1 MTTIEKLFVQISESK
16 KRIIEQIKNQ
26 AELFDQHLASK
37 CLLDGIAP
45 PSWLLSS
52 SFPSFCSDPN
62 ELKKEELLSGLLL
75 PHSQPPN
82 PYLSSYFSLYQ
93 QHIIPVDN
101 DKGLKTNS
109 CTEIG
114 ASNNAAKAGDRLS
127 VLPSL
132 QNYDNTQGAFNGVA
146 ELDPSV
152 TSPPDCG
159 DARML
164 DSCTGHGQSFSTELD
179 PSVTSPPVLGDARMS
194 DDCARHVQPFVD
206 EFDPSVASPPD
217 CGDARVLDNCADHS
231 QSLVKIIRS
240 KARQRDLQLRNSTK
254 GKSKLC
260 DENKDGGVYTIQ
272 GIGSGISSLQYDHV
286 RELELVK
293 PNDTNNG
300 GCNEEKAKIGECGSK
315 DKNSN
320 IYNGGTIGSRNS
332 TQQASFVNEPGN
344 DGNSS
349 YIAKEEDIKC
359 AEDLKEHSKCS
370 NAISELANRSVLVN
384 ENCMPEEANAVDCN
398 GNETNDV
405 VWFDRI
411 TGSGSSI
418 SQTKQVLEV
427 GNSSCVAEEHK
438 EFLDKSSAKQP
449 SCVSGLLGLVKSSSI
464 ISNDSC
470 GSRKAKTGG
479 KQIKEKGSNSYVGR
493 ITRSR
498 KSSQPSYRA
507 SKSPDQDNPCGNG
520 KELKQLSNHVH
531 DLTEMVMPLD
541 VTCESDGVKEAAR
554 ECQNIDVEN
563 DAYCCRITS
572 SSIEKLN
579 NVMFSKVDNSS
590 YIVKDGDVI
599 LAQSFDKPS
608 QPPQLSSLV
617 QGARVNIQVL
627 SSAQPNVLPSTENL
641 LPESD
646 IDGDAVVEVHS
657 VTYASNSDGAR
668 CGVEASELG
677 PPNECAVV
685 VNPKKLDFGDAEE
698 NNLLEA
704 CDPAMEDKQE
714 DKEKL
719 LSPLVHSTDVLEK
732 ATSVG
737 YCEQPNLSIEKPL
750 LKEQEFFRKSCKDSS
765 EGHMQ
770 GGTVL
775 VDESTINSGQQK
787 MNSFNSQNRKADSYF
802 TGSWPQHKRIKIGGQ
817 ATGALSASPS
827 LKIIP
832 YQPMQTYYKGDPL
845 LSVVV
850 KSTVEDIHQNVEH
863 EKIEES
869 EVSSFKLQVD
879 EVENRREG
887 MAGGSTTDF
896 SLILEQ
902 GASSVSNSKRLA
914 AGVSQGCL
922 SDKAEVA
929 DPVGIG
935 FDMIEQDNAEEDQ
948 DTGDTIE
955 ENHVLF
961 QLEDDLKLGDAEV
974 LNHTEEDMHE
984 NAYHFEGKGTLS
996 FWSSGS
1002 PLRQFVIHD
1011 DQNIPEFEGF
1021 VMGADDEPKCTAN
1034 EGNSFDN
1041 LDLPPAELG
1050 RASVLERLCKST
1062 CLHTPLSHFSA
1073 TYNLHEALNFYQS
1086 IPNGLLEGMELRS
1099 TLNMNGDGCKQL
1111 GANDN
1116 FLDEEINHDLHGRSH
1131 SISLPLSNAHSA
1143 WDITKPC
1150 MSPVGKFWD
1159 GIPLKSGSSGKRV
1172 SSIPELPCISEE
1184 NEATDGV
1191 PDRLLEGAGPELSIS
1206 SVKREPLADITK
1218 HANPI
1223 TSVCEAEI
1231 CEGRGSLGSM
1241 NTEISFSGTCDR
1253 AKTKLGNKKSNKRRF
1268 TSKDKENHNISLGVD
1283 GNKRGNGSLHSRFSR
1298 PKLSGKADLRKG
1310 GLSLLEKESKPTNI
1324 VSNIASFVT
1333 LVQQKQAAA
1342 VITGK
1347 RDIKVKAL
1355 EAAEAAK
1362 RNAQKK
1368 ENERKMRKEA
1378 MKRERVKMEEQNLRQ
1393 LELEKKKKEEEKRK
1407 KEADMAAKKRHR
1419 EEEERKEKERK
1430 RMRVEESKRH
1440 HLAHEK
1446 RLHAEKEEKELK
1458 FKAPDEKAHES
1469 KESKT
1474 RLGKHDKMEKAKGDS
1489 NLQPVPQSEP
1499 VNTKVSTI
1507 DTINASVIAE
1517 DHKTSSDCGDNLKV
1531 MASIREVSESGGL
1544 NSSITQEQSYEI
1556 SPYKGSDDEDEDE
1569 DDDIRKSKFIP
1580 SWASK
1585 CHLALV
1591 VSSQQ
1596 RIVPESIFPP
1606 ESFCSISEVL
1616 LPRRLQ
1622 QK

>member
-520 KELKQLSNHVH
+520 KELKQLSNH
-531 DLTEMVMPLD
+531 
-541 VTCESDGVKEAAR
+541 
-554 ECQNIDVEN
+554 
-563 DAYCCRITS
+563 
-572 SSIEKLN
+572 
-579 NVMFSKVDNSS
+579 
-590 YIVKDGDVI
+590 
-599 LAQSFDKPS
+599 
-608 QPPQLSSLV
+608 
-617 QGARVNIQVL
+617 
-627 SSAQPNVLPSTENL
+627 
-641 LPESD
+641 ESD

-1458 FKAPDEKAHES
+1458 FKAPVWFLMLLCDMKFL
-1469 KESKT
+1469 
-1474 RLGKHDKMEKAKGDS
+1474 LGKHDKMEKAKGDS